1 VTATAQ
7 PPAAPS
13 PAPSRSRGG
22 LIAVVVIVAAAA
34 LSAAWG
40 ISSRE
45 KALADLG
52 RETHELAV
60 VTVAVTHPSKG
71 SAAEDVTLPGN
82 IQAFTDAA
90 IFARTTGYLK
100 ARHAD
105 IGSRV
110 KAGQMLAEID
120 TPEIDQQL
128 LQARADLASAQANAK
143 LAKTTADRYE
153 DLMKSD
159 SVSRQDLDNAQG
171 NYEAKQAAVLSA
183 DANVKRLEAMQ
194 KFRVVYAPFDGV
206 ITARNIDIGALI
218 PAGSGAKEM
227 FHIAAVDRLRI
238 FVNVPQTYTS
248 AVRIGTDADI
258 EIQNM
263 PGRTFKGKMART
275 AQSIDPNSRTLLTE
289 IDLDNPH
296 GEILPGSFAQVHL
309 KLPTDATTFRVPVN
323 TMIFRAEGMRLAV
336 VKNGVVSLIPV
347 TLGRDFGTTVEVVSG
362 LKGGESVVI
371 NPPDSLAD
379 GQAVVVAATPESKK
393 PQQP

>member
-1 VTATAQ
+1 VSA
-7 PPAAPS
+7 AAPETAARRS
-13 PAPSRSRGG
+13 SRGA
-22 LIAVVVIVAAAA
+22 LIAVVLIVAAAVM
-34 LSAAWG
+34 SAAWG
-40 ISSRE
+40 INSRV

-52 RETHELAV
+52 KETRDMAV
-60 VTVAVTHPSKG
+60 VTVAVTHPSKA
-71 SAAEDVTLPGN
+71 SAAEEVTLPGN
-82 IQAFTDAA
+82 IQPFTDAA
-90 IFARTTGYLK
+90 IFARTSGYLK

-128 LQARADLASAQANAK
+128 LQARADLVSAQANAK

-171 NYEAKQAAVLSA
+171 SYEAKQAAVLSA

-206 ITARNIDIGALI
+206 ITARNTDIGALI
-218 PAGSGAKEM
+218 GGGATAKEL

-248 AVRIGTDADI
+248 AIRIGTEADI
-258 EIQNM
+258 EIQNL
-263 PGRTFKGKMART
+263 PGRVFKGKMART
-275 AQSIDPNSRTLLTE
+275 AQSIDVNSRTLLTE
-289 IDLDNPH
+289 IDLDNPR

-323 TMIFRAEGMRLAV
+323 AMIFRSEGMRLAV
-336 VKNGVVSLIPV
+336 VKSGVVSLVPV
-347 TLGRDFGTTVEVVSG
+347 TIGRDFGTTIEVVAG
-362 LKGGESVVI
+362 LKGDESIVV

-379 GQAVVVAATPESKK
+379 GQSVAVAAPEAKK

>member
-1 VTATAQ
+1 VSAVAPETA
-7 PPAAPS
+7 PRRS
-13 PAPSRSRGG
+13 SRGA

-34 LSAAWG
+34 MSAAWG

-45 KALADLG
+45 KALTDLTK
-52 RETHELAV
+52 ETHDAAV
-60 VTVAVTHPSKG
+60 VTVAVTHPAKG
-71 SAAEDVTLPGN
+71 SAAEEVTLPGN

-90 IFARTTGYLK
+90 IFARTSGYLK

-120 TPEIDQQL
+120 TPEVDQQL

-143 LAKTTADRYE
+143 LAKTTSDRYE

-227 FHIAAVDRLRI
+227 FHIAAVGRLRI
-238 FVNVPQTYTS
+238 FINVPQTYTS
-248 AVRIGTDADI
+248 AIKIGTEAEI

-263 PGRTFKGKMART
+263 PGRTFTGKTART

-289 IDLDNPH
+289 IDLDNPR

-323 TMIFRAEGMRLAV
+323 TMIFRSEGMRLAV
-336 VKNGVVSLIPV
+336 VKNGVVSLVPV
-347 TLGRDFGTTVEVVSG
+347 QIGRDFGTTIEIVSG
-362 LKGGESVVI
+362 LKGSESIVV

-379 GQAVVVAATPESKK
+379 GQSVAVAAPEPKK
-393 PQQP
+393 PQP